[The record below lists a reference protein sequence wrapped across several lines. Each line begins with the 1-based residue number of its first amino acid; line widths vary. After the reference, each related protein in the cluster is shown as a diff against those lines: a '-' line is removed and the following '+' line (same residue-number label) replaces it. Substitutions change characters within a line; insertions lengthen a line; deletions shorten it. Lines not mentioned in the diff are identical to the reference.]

1 MQRET
6 PEYPPHSLFLGNNV
20 VIPSFKAL
28 PPGASKKDTAL
39 HRTRLLV
46 AWANFCK
53 PLGPHRGRS
62 PFVEHATSDLSPAL
76 PAGTQA
82 TNSKSAT
89 SSRASSGSN
98 YQRCLNRAA
107 FKPSVA
113 HEAAALSNVVLPRTS
128 KRRKGLFGYDVPP
141 KRLNCSTKTARDNS
155 DDGSTV

>member
-62 PFVEHATSDLSPAL
+62 PFVEHGPLAFRRHYRLVLKLPIRNQRRRRERRQDQIISD
-76 PAGTQA
+76 
-82 TNSKSAT
+82 
-89 SSRASSGSN
+89 
-98 YQRCLNRAA
+98 
-107 FKPSVA
+107 V
-113 HEAAALSNVVLPRTS
+113 
-128 KRRKGLFGYDVPP
+128 
-141 KRLNCSTKTARDNS
+141 
-155 DDGSTV
+155 